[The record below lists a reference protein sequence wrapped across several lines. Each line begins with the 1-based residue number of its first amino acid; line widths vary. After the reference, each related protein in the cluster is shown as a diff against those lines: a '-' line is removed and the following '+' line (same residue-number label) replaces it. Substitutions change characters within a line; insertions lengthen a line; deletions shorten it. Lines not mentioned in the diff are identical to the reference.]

1 MNLLP
6 QFGFFELVLV
16 AIVAL
21 IVVGPKDLPKL
32 MRSAGRLVAK
42 ARSLAGEFTAAF
54 DQMAREADME
64 ELRKE
69 IDELKKNN
77 PIADAE
83 RAMSEAVAPIEKDLR
98 DEAREI
104 NKAAATA
111 TTETKTD
118 AAAGAGPDAAP
129 DTIPETT
136 SDEAGGAAKT

>member
-104 NKAAATA
+104 NKAAAKA

-118 AAAGAGPDAAP
+118 AAVGAGPDAAP

>member
-16 AIVAL
+16 AVVAL

-54 DQMAREADME
+54 DQMAREAEME

-69 IDELKKNN
+69 IDDLKKNN
-77 PIADAE
+77 PVADAK
-83 RAMSEAVAPIEKDLR
+83 RAVEETMAPIEKEMR

-104 NKAAATA
+104 DKAAR
-111 TTETKTD
+111 E
-118 AAAGAGPDAAP
+118 
-129 DTIPETT
+129 ETT
-136 SDEAGGAAKT
+136 GEPAKS

>member
-16 AIVAL
+16 AVVAL

-54 DQMAREADME
+54 DQMAREAEME

-77 PIADAE
+77 PVSDAK
-83 RAMSEAVAPIEKDLR
+83 RAISEATAPIEKELR
-98 DEAREI
+98 EEAREI
-104 NKAAATA
+104 DSAVKGAVKDGA
-111 TTETKTD
+111 TTAPKKTED
-118 AAAGAGPDAAP
+118 K
-129 DTIPETT
+129 TEN
-136 SDEAGGAAKT
+136 EAAKS

>member
-83 RAMSEAVAPIEKDLR
+83 RAMSEAVAPIEKELR

-104 NKAAATA
+104 NKAAAKA
-111 TTETKTD
+111 TTETK
-118 AAAGAGPDAAP
+118 PDAAVGAGADEAAQATP
-129 DTIPETT
+129 
-136 SDEAGGAAKT
+136 DEAGGAAKT